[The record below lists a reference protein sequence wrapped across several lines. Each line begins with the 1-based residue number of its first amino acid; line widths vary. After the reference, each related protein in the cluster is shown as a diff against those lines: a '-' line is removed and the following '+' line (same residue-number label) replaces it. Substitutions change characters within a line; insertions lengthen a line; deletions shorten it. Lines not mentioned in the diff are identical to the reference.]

1 MSLLDKLSV
10 RLSALILVI
19 VLLGVATHYLNVDIV
34 ANHKTLDERQADD
47 RATR

>member
-1 MSLLDKLSV
+1 MSSLDKLSV

-19 VLLGVATHYLNVDIV
+19 VLLGVATHYLNVDID
-34 ANHKTLDERQADD
+34 ANHKTLDERQTDD